1 MEQGFYGCL
10 GKAVA
15 VVLTV
20 VLAAAVISL
29 LLRIF
34 ILLLPLILKTAAFV
48 AVAYLTAKALCKI
61 GEALRR

>member
-10 GKAVA
+10 GKAAA

-34 ILLLPLILKTAAFV
+34 ILLLPPILEAAVFAGIV
-48 AVAYLTAKALCKI
+48 YLALKIVCKV
-61 GEALRR
+61 GEALR

>member
-29 LLRIF
+29 LFRIF
-34 ILLLPLILKTAAFV
+34 ILLLPIILNIAV
-48 AVAYLTAKALCKI
+48 WVVVAYLVARTLGKI
-61 GEALRR
+61 GEALR